1 MQAFTPKQQ
10 KIIVSNVVQACGDI
24 EKLNF
29 IGYKFLYLA
38 NGFIAHYDLQ
48 GFKAYYSEHS
58 LKDELAIHA
67 HANQWRNFS
76 SKDKDYEYYMSKR
89 EIYNRILGAL
99 VAEEYEATYKAN
111 V

>member
-10 KIIVSNVVQACGDI
+10 KIIVSNVIQACGDI

-48 GFKAYYSEHS
+48 GFKAYYSENS
-58 LKDELAIHA
+58 LIDDIEKNASS
-67 HANQWRNFS
+67 NQWKNFS
-76 SKDKDYEYYMSKR
+76 PKDTHYEYYMSKKA
-89 EIYNRILGAL
+89 IYNAILGFF
-99 VAEEYEATYKAN
+99 VACEYQSTYGG
-111 V
+111 